1 MTWQV
6 RLSLALLFVTPAFW
20 TVNYLIAR
28 LYVGEIEP
36 HALALLRWSVALCI
50 LLPFCVGEIRRAWPL
65 TPQERREFLLM
76 GAFGMWICGAFVYIA
91 GQTTSSVNIGLL
103 YALSPVLISYAS
115 AKLLKEPFG
124 WVQSLGVGL
133 ALLGMVWV
141 VMKGDLSQLATLQ
154 FTPGD
159 IWILV
164 CVVSW
169 TLYSLRLKG
178 VPTRFSAVARLSLIT
193 AGGILVLI
201 PFTIIEAALTP
212 NWTITP
218 LGFWYVLLVGVFP
231 GVGAYVCYS
240 YMQQHLGAARTSVV
254 LYFGPIYAALAGWAL
269 LGEAPEIFHLVGGVA
284 ILCGVYLVNRPS
296 PGPQEQPRASS

>member
-124 WVQSLGVGL
+124 
-133 ALLGMVWV
+133 
-141 VMKGDLSQLATLQ
+141 
-154 FTPGD
+154 
-159 IWILV
+159 
-164 CVVSW
+164 
-169 TLYSLRLKG
+169 
-178 VPTRFSAVARLSLIT
+178 
-193 AGGILVLI
+193 
-201 PFTIIEAALTP
+201 
-212 NWTITP
+212 
-218 LGFWYVLLVGVFP
+218 
-231 GVGAYVCYS
+231 
-240 YMQQHLGAARTSVV
+240 
-254 LYFGPIYAALAGWAL
+254 
-269 LGEAPEIFHLVGGVA
+269 
-284 ILCGVYLVNRPS
+284 
-296 PGPQEQPRASS
+296 